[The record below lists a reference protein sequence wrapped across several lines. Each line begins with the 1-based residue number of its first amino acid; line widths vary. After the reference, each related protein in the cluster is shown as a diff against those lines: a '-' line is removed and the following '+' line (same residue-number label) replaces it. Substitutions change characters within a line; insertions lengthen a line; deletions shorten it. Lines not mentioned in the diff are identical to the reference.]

1 MYVVSEGTVNFTS
14 DAPLEMIKAKSDKL
28 QGVLK
33 ISDRSFAFRVPMKSF
48 QGFNS
53 SLQQTHFNE
62 NYLETGKYPYTIFEG
77 KIIEDI
83 NLTTPGKYQIRGKGR
98 FVCHGVEKE
107 RIIRTT
113 LTVSSSGRISI
124 ASDFTVLLIEHNI
137 KIPSVVSQ
145 KIAEEIDVHVEMQL
159 KPRK

>member
-1 MYVVSEGTVNFTS
+1 
-14 DAPLEMIKAKSDKL
+14 
-28 QGVLK
+28 
-33 ISDRSFAFRVPMKSF
+33 
-48 QGFNS
+48 
-53 SLQQTHFNE
+53 
-62 NYLETGKYPYTIFEG
+62 
-77 KIIEDI
+77 
-83 NLTTPGKYQIRGKGR
+83 
-98 FVCHGVEKE
+98 VEKE